1 MRHISVLAPVY
12 SRGGE
17 GGGIGVVHLRTVTE
31 IALVKS
37 TVLTCE
43 KKLYSVRMIFVAARK
58 LSGIAYSKSAIE
70 TISIPVTFAPH
81 SCPQTGPPLR
91 SGGGRG
97 EGAVLT
103 LQTIS
108 LFHMGSRLGP
118 HQLQI
123 AQAI

>member
-1 MRHISVLAPVY
+1 M
-12 SRGGE
+12 
-17 GGGIGVVHLRTVTE
+17 IGVVHLRSVTK
-31 IALVKS
+31 IAPIET

-43 KKLYSVRMIFVAARK
+43 QKPYPVRMIFAAARK
-58 LSGIAYSKSAIE
+58 LCGIVYSKSAIE

-81 SCPQTGPPLR
+81 PCPQTGGPLR
-91 SGGGRG
+91 SDGGRG

-103 LQTIS
+103 LQNIS

-123 AQAI
+123 TQAI